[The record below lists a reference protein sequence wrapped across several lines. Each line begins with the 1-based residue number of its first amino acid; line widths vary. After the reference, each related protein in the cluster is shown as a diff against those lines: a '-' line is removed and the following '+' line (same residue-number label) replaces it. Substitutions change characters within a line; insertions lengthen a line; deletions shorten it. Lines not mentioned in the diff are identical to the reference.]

1 MNEEPAERDPLI
13 GETLGGL
20 YRVEH
25 LIGKGGMGRVY
36 AATHIRLG
44 KTYALKVLE
53 KGRADRPVS
62 VQRFLREAQ
71 AAARIDNDH
80 IVDVL
85 NFDEHDEHGVF
96 LVMELL
102 EGEDLSK
109 RLHRGALPL
118 EEAIELITQTG
129 DALQAAH
136 DAGIL
141 HRDLKPENVF
151 ITQKHG
157 RDFVKV
163 LDFGIS
169 KIKSPEEPDVKLT
182 QTDQIVGTPLY
193 ISPELARGA
202 PEVDHRSDVYA
213 LGVLSYEILTGTP
226 PFLGQNRFQLLYMH
240 GSETPDPPSQ
250 RNEHAEVPAHV
261 EEAILKALE
270 KDPADRF
277 DSIQD
282 FCAALRAPP
291 APPPEPAPE
300 PPKPAPPGK
309 RATLRLALALASA
322 VLVVVALSF
331 LGRGPSQGPQPGLPE
346 PENEPEPQVLSST
359 SKADVASA
367 TQPPPRSATIPAQVR
382 IELTSTPRGAL
393 VRLDGRRKGKT
404 PLSLDLPKGTEATVR
419 FSMEGYQP
427 KEHRLVVE
435 DDETVRVRLWRKT
448 RPEPPPTPPIKQDF

>member
-1 MNEEPAERDPLI
+1 MKQEPAESDPLI

-20 YRVEH
+20 YHVER

-36 AATHIRLG
+36 AATHVRLG

-118 EEAIELITQTG
+118 EDAIELITQTG

-169 KIKSPEEPDVKLT
+169 KIKAPEEPDVKLT

-202 PEVDHRSDVYA
+202 PTVDHRSDVYA

-250 RNEHAEVPAHV
+250 RNERAEVPPQV

-277 DSIQD
+277 DSVRD
-282 FCAALRAPP
+282 FCAALHAPP
-291 APPPEPAPE
+291 ASAPEPAPE
-300 PPKPAPPGK
+300 PPKAAPSRN
-309 RATLRLALALASA
+309 RATLRLARALASA
-322 VLVVVALSF
+322 ALGVVALSF
-331 LGRGPSQGPQPGLPE
+331 LGRGPSQPILPE
-346 PENEPEPQVLSST
+346 PESEPEPRVLSST
-359 SKADVASA
+359 SKADAEAEPV
-367 TQPPPRSATIPAQVR
+367 TQPPPRSASIPAQVR

-393 VRLDGRRKGKT
+393 VRLDGKRKGKT

-427 KEHRLVVE
+427 KEQRLVAE
-435 DDETVRVRLWRKT
+435 DDQTVRVRLRRKA